1 MKFSRTDRSALARW
15 WHSLDRSLLA
25 LILALL
31 GVGLLLSLAASP
43 SIAIRRGFST
53 YHFVI
58 RQVVFDL
65 AAVAVMI
72 TVSFQPP
79 ETIRRIAWAILIAGL
94 AGLVAVLLTGHE
106 INGAR
111 RWLSIGGQTLQPSEF
126 LKPGFI
132 VVSAWLFAE
141 TKRRPDMPALLMAIA
156 LAALVGGLLVFE
168 PDVGQTLLILSV
180 WGGLYVISGQ
190 PWFGTFVLVMLAVV
204 GVGAAYVA
212 FPHVQARVDQYVAH
226 MLTGA
231 PGDHSQVDRSLQ
243 AFAEGG
249 FFGRGPGEGQV
260 KTVLPDA
267 HTDFIFAVVA
277 EEYGIIACMGLVALF
292 AAIAF
297 KAVSRAGREAENA
310 NRLAIF
316 GLVMVFT
323 LQAIINI
330 SVNIGL
336 MPAKGMTLPF
346 ISAGGSSTLA
356 VALTLGMILGLT
368 RRRSDLS
375 NLKKPRLV
383 GTNTVRGGASAANRK
398 LAG

>member
-15 WHSLDRSLLA
+15 WQTLDRPLLA
-25 LILALL
+25 LILVLL

-43 SIAIRRGFST
+43 SIAIRRGFPT
-53 YHFVI
+53 YHFVT

-65 AAVAVMI
+65 AAMVVMI
-72 TVSFQPP
+72 AVSFQPP
-79 ETIRRIAWAILIAGL
+79 EAIRRIAWASLA
-94 AGLVAVLLTGHE
+94 AGLVGLFAVLFTGHE

-132 VVSAWLFAE
+132 VVSAWLLAE
-141 TKRRPDMPALLMAIA
+141 TKRHPDMPARLMAIV
-156 LAALVGGLLVFE
+156 LAALVGGLLVSE
-168 PDVGQTLLILSV
+168 PDVGQTLLILTA
-180 WGGLYVISGQ
+180 WGGLYVLSGQ
-190 PWFGTFVLVMLAVV
+190 SWRSTFVLIALAIL
-204 GVGAAYVA
+204 GACAAYLTIK
-212 FPHVQARVDQYVAH
+212 HVHLRVDQFAAQI
-226 MLTGA
+226 LNGA

-260 KTVLPDA
+260 KIVLPDA

-277 EEYGIIACMGLVALF
+277 EEYGIFACLALVALF

-297 KAVSRAGREAENA
+297 RAAARAGREADSA

-323 LQAIINI
+323 LQALINI

-356 VALTLGMILGLT
+356 VALTLGMLLGLT
-368 RRRSDLS
+368 RRRSDLA

-383 GTNTVRGGASAANRK
+383 GTNTVRGGTSAAGRTQ
-398 LAG
+398 AG